1 MNNIVFTDLDVLR
14 IIKSIE
20 KARRNK
26 SICNA
31 EAESLLIKIIQAEVV
46 KPMDIP
52 HDIITMNSVVEIK
65 FIISDKTEIIQ
76 LVYPYKENTKENKIS
91 ILSSL
96 STALIGNRVKDIIVW
111 NQPSTRTELL
121 MRRFSINQKLVMT
134 SLYDV
139 SKK

>member
-20 KARRNK
+20 KARHNK

-121 MRRFSINQKLVMT
+121 IEKI
-134 SLYDV
+134 LYQPEASDDFPL
-139 SKK
+139 